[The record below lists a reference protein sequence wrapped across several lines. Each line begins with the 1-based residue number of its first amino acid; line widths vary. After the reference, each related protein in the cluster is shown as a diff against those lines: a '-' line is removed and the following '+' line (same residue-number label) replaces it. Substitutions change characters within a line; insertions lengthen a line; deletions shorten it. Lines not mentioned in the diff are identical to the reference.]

1 MLRKFSPTAP
11 EQCYGIAGAVL
22 QHSRK
27 VSPRLLEK
35 VYGSLRKIRFAANRL
50 INKMLDGVGER
61 KARKNGCEAVRLLA
75 ANLTAFAG
83 WRKSAVCLIADA
95 NRAEMRTKTAQETS
109 VENIYECPRAAC
121 RAFPGVFRF

>member
-1 MLRKFSPTAP
+1 
-11 EQCYGIAGAVL
+11 
-22 QHSRK
+22 
-27 VSPRLLEK
+27 
-35 VYGSLRKIRFAANRL
+35 
-50 INKMLDGVGER
+50 MLDGVGEC
-61 KARKNGCEAVRLLA
+61 KTRKNGCETVRLLA
-75 ANLTAFAG
+75 ANLTAFSG